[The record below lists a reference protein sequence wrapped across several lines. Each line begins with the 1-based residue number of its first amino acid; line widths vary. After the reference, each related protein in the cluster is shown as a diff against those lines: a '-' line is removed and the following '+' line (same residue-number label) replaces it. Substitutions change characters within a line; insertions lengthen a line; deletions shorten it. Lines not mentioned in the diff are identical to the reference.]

1 MNRCFINEDLNYGI
15 MKRLILSLIFFII
28 LLSSC
33 DPDNK
38 DIFNFEIVKLGAV
51 INNTTENLSLGDT
64 LKISLQL
71 PDTLFNSADA
81 YFVHSVQQAQFYLK
95 FRIVDTINNRAK
107 LVNFSSYWTTYGS
120 ISPTNIFDFQFEK
133 NTKPYGV
140 VIYFKPP
147 QKGIYYLEVVS
158 QAGQL
163 KINNTYES
171 RLYVNFNVPDKHLN
185 LASQFLGGQL
195 WLDNAISKDS
205 EGFGKYVFRVN

>member
-1 MNRCFINEDLNYGI
+1 
-15 MKRLILSLIFFII
+15 MKGLILNFAVVIG

-33 DPDNK
+33 TSDNK
-38 DIFNFEIVKLGAV
+38 DIFNFEIVKLSA
-51 INNTTENLSLGDT
+51 ILNNNNENLSLGDT

-71 PDTLFNSADA
+71 PDTLFNAADA
-81 YFVHSVQQAQFYLK
+81 FFVHSVQQAQFYMYINK
-95 FRIVDTINNRAK
+95 IDTINNRTS
-107 LVNFSSYWTTYGS
+107 LVNSSSYWTTYGS

-133 NTKPYGV
+133 DTKPYGV

-163 KINNTYES
+163 RINNTYES
-171 RLYVNFNVPDKHLN
+171 RLYVNFKVPNKHLN
-185 LASQFLGGQL
+185 LASQFLGGQI
-195 WLDNAISKDS
+195 WLDNAILKDS